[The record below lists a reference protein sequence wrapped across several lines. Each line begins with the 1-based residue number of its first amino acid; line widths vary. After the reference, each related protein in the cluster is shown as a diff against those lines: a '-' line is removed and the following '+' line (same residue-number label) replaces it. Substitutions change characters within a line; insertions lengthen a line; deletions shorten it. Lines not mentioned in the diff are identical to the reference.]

1 MSSQFNP
8 IFLFQL
14 FRSFNLY
21 PKNLT
26 LLIWI
31 PILGLSKS
39 LIEKFIIGNAGRVFF
54 GEANRLFIVV
64 LLSNYIKKCLIS
76 VLSIYTV
83 ANLAEEKQNEKTLNI
98 SYIERVLFGNM
109 KWTWVFSYWI
119 HTFDRFFFSCNK
131 IKKFSLVNL
140 WWRFEIMA

>member
-21 PKNLT
+21 PENLT
-26 LLIWI
+26 LLILI

-83 ANLAEEKQNEKTLNI
+83 ANLAEEKQNDKILNI

-119 HTFDRFFFSCNK
+119 HAFDRFFFSCNK
-131 IKKFSLVNL
+131 INKFSLVNL
-140 WWRFEIMA
+140 W